1 MSKVIRIIEL
11 METKIALVI
20 VVKGR
25 NGTTGFAGNAADHRH
40 ERPQWTDMMRQ
51 N

>member
-1 MSKVIRIIEL
+1 
-11 METKIALVI
+11 METKIAMSTGWHGLVAV
-20 VVKGR
+20 VVKGQ
-25 NGTTGFAGNAADHRH
+25 NGPTGLAENAADHRH